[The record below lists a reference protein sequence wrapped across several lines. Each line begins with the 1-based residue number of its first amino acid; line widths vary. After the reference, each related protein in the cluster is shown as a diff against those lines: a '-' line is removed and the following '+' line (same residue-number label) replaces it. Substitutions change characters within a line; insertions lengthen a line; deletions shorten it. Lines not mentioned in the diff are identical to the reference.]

1 MEFTLELFANDRYN
15 ILKLLCDN
23 QVKVKDDFYVPL
35 SQQEIADIAH
45 FSKLK
50 TNRILNELM
59 DNGFIS
65 YFNGKRG
72 KYFITEK
79 GHKVLHLIHKNNC

>member
-1 MEFTLELFANDRYN
+1 MEFKLSFFAINRYD

-50 TNRILNELM
+50 TNKLLNDLI
-59 DNGFIS
+59 DGGFVE

-72 KYFITEK
+72 KYAITEK
-79 GHKVLHLIHKNNC
+79 GHKALQLMQKNNS